1 MIVVG
6 GVLISLAGLV
16 GLLLLLGITNDP
28 DVIYG
33 LGITAFGMIIISGI
47 FIAVSYVT
55 KTYMQGFQEALR
67 AVNKSMSNDLVI
79 MKEKIDKLEQ
89 K

>member
-1 MIVVG
+1 MLNFNQFKSQNIG
-6 GVLISLAGLV
+6 
-16 GLLLLLGITNDP
+16 
-28 DVIYG
+28 IYG